1 MITASSLGF
10 REAALIFLNRPR
22 VVALFSGLTQMWASR
37 RKTEEARSQIWERWR
52 TTSESLKKRHA

>member
-22 VVALFSGLTQMWASR
+22 VVAVFSGLTQMWASL
-37 RKTEEARSQIWERWR
+37 RKTEEARSQIRERWR
-52 TTSESLKKRHA
+52 ERRESPK